1 MGRVT
6 AVKNGT
12 IPLKKNIKKT
22 TTTLCP
28 TLVTK
33 RKTYVS
39 FFFTELR
46 TYYLSYSINRHD
58 ATDIADPSS
67 MQDACHI

>member
-12 IPLKKNIKKT
+12 IPLKKNVKKK
-22 TTTLCP
+22 TTLCP

-33 RKTYVS
+33 RRTYFS

-46 TYYLSYSINRHD
+46 TYYLSYSIYKHD

-67 MQDACHI
+67 MQDVCHI